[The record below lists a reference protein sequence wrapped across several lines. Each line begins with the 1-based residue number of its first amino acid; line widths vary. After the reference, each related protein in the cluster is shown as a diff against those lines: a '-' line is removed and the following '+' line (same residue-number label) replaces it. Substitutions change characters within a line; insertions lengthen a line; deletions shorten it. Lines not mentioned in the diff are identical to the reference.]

1 MVRGSRYWAE
11 SFILLTSGKKLYLS
25 NTYGNLK
32 KRMKANK
39 ETITVETS
47 NLYSKK
53 YEIMKRN
60 IEAYGRM

>member
-1 MVRGSRYWAE
+1 MVKGSRYWAE
-11 SFILLTSGKKLYLS
+11 SFILLTRGKKLYLS

-32 KRMKANK
+32 KQMKANK
-39 ETITVETS
+39 DTITVETS